1 MRMTHRRAQTR
12 SVHRERVSTRTHTT
26 RIGQGAFFLPW
37 APPKSRYY
45 WLPAHRPSIRHHPSH
60 RSHPS
65 FLLQT
70 TQIKR
75 RYQSWC
81 MMVTL
86 WGPLGT
92 FYDGAWAYLGV
103 AWGMDGCCEGRCIR
117 RCDRWIFFYT
127 QNPSIAHVTNCLRV
141 SSIAIERKRH
151 GSLWKMPLSKE
162 LRASTHLFSRSH
174 AFHYPYHPYF
184 ICH

>member
-26 RIGQGAFFLPW
+26 RIGQDAFFFALGATKIPLLL
-37 APPKSRYY
+37 AARPPCKHPS
-45 WLPAHRPSIRHHPSH
+45 PSITSITSIVFTPNN
-60 RSHPS
+60 
-65 FLLQT
+65 T
-70 TQIKR
+70 NITQIP
-75 RYQSWC
+75 
-81 MMVTL
+81 MMVHDGNTS
-86 WGPLGT
+86 GT

-103 AWGMDGCCEGRCIR
+103 AWGMDGCWEGRCIR
-117 RCDRWIFFYT
+117 RCDRWILFYT

-174 AFHYPYHPYF
+174 AFHYPYYPYF